1 MQNQAMM
8 LINTLLLVMAIALMA
23 LPARS
28 HGGQVPDT
36 TPETGKVYI
45 AGYGK
50 PSNLLRAR

>member
-28 HGGQVPDT
+28 QGGQVAAATFDRYI
-36 TPETGKVYI
+36 TGVSADSKLSEY
-45 AGYGK
+45 
-50 PSNLLRAR
+50 RFER